1 MAKSDGAATVPGGT
15 LAQLFD
21 CDQRTIRNLA
31 KRGVIVKAA
40 RGQYVLAASIR
51 NYVRHL
57 RDQASGRQGRDEL
70 IDAVTENA
78 LLRRSQREGQDLRN
92 AILAGQFIRRED
104 IFPAWARVIRAVRAN
119 ILALPNKIAFAI
131 PHLTSHERETIDQ
144 LTRDALHDAAMSDT
158 PPQPDGGGPH
168 HVVEGRVSGSPRSA
182 GD

>member
-1 MAKSDGAATVPGGT
+1 MARSDSTATVPGGT

-21 CDQRTIRNLA
+21 CDERTIRNLA

-78 LLRRSQREGQDLRN
+78 LLRRSQREGQELKN
-92 AILAGQFIRRED
+92 AMLAGQVIRKD
-104 IFPAWARVIRAVRAN
+104 DLFPAWARVVRAVRAN
-119 ILALPNKIAFAI
+119 VLALPNKIAFAM
-131 PHLTSHERETIDQ
+131 PHLTPHDREMIDQ
-144 LTRDALHDAAMSDT
+144 LTRDALYDAAMSDT
-158 PPQPDGGGPH
+158 PPQADVVGPDQ
-168 HVVEGRVSGSPRSA
+168 VADERAIAGSHSPI
-182 GD
+182 D